1 MKDCASLNWKAYVDG
16 WRWLNHIFGKS
27 CYEFI
32 YLIEYSKYFYMKT
45 CHRVCSLS
53 TKYMI
58 VRVRAM
64 LSLGQL
70 AGIVCQPFGRAEYL
84 LACLSKCLYFY
95 DKLNV
100 LS

>member
-1 MKDCASLNWKAYVDG
+1 MHTLLNFLVDG

-27 CYEFI
+27 CYELL
-32 YLIEYSKYFYMKT
+32 LIIFSF
-45 CHRVCSLS
+45 LS

-58 VRVRAM
+58 VQVRAM

-84 LACLSKCLYFY
+84 LACLSKCLYFN